1 MINRRCNKLI
11 KYLSQS
17 GLDAF
22 FIASKE
28 NRQYFTGFT
37 GSNGYVL
44 ITENDKLL
52 MTDSRYTQQAKEQA
66 PDFEVITYNLSH
78 IQPLKDMV
86 KSSGVSKIGYETKL
100 VDDFTARS
108 LKEAVEDVEWTPTED
123 VGITIRKTK
132 DEDEIAK
139 ITKAIEIADR
149 ALDMLV
155 PKLKVGMT
163 EKDIQVELEYNMQK
177 LGSKSVAFPSIVASG
192 TNGAMPHAEPSDKKV
207 SYGDMV
213 VMDFGAN
220 YQGYMSD
227 ITRTLW
233 FGEPSKRMQEIFNI
247 VEQAQKAAID
257 YISSGKRC
265 MDIDKAHRDVFLE
278 HDVEQYSLRGLGH
291 GVGLNIHEYPRVVMK
306 NEEIIENN
314 MIFTVEPGLYIPDVG
329 GVRTED
335 IVIVKD
341 NEAKVLTAS
350 PHKIVID
357 N

>member
-1 MINRRCNKLI
+1 MSNRRCNKLVE
-11 KYLSQS
+11 YLDR
-17 GLDAF
+17 LDLEAF

-37 GSNGYVL
+37 GSNGFVL
-44 ITENDKLL
+44 ITPNDKLL
-52 MTDSRYTQQAKEQA
+52 MTDSRYTRQAKEQA
-66 PDFEVITYNLSH
+66 RDFEVITYNLSH
-78 IQPLKDMV
+78 MKPLKDMV
-86 KSSGVSKIGYETKL
+86 KASGVSKIGYETKL
-100 VDDFTARS
+100 VDDYTVRS
-108 LKEAVEDVEWTPTED
+108 LKEALNDVEWVPTED
-123 VGITIRKTK
+123 AGITIRKIK
-132 DEDEIAK
+132 DDDEIGK
-139 ITKAIEIADR
+139 ITKAIEIADK
-149 ALDMLV
+149 ALEMLV

-177 LGSKSVAFPSIVASG
+177 LGSASVAFPSIVASG

-233 FGEPSKRMQEIFNI
+233 FGEPSKRMYEIFDI
-247 VEQAQKAAID
+247 VEQSQRAAID
-257 YISSGKRC
+257 YISPGKKC
-265 MDIDKAHRDVFLE
+265 MEIDKAHRDVFLE
-278 HDVEQYSLRGLGH
+278 CNVEQYSLKGLGH

-314 MIFTVEPGLYIPDVG
+314 MIFTIEPGLYIPDVG

-341 NEAKVLTAS
+341 NETKVLTAS